1 MQFYGKPYIKLDEEH
16 FAALS
21 SAKMANYDLIY
32 RNESV
37 DTTLKTTVKPM
48 MEQIYERMLLDLEK
62 GNEASPIFKHHISFL
77 QKIHYKGEI
86 PYEKTEKNQ
95 IVVDYIA
102 SMTDDYFIDL
112 YSHLFSIQTNAF
124 PLYTEGHY
132 FFEKLFPRG
141 SAH

>member
-124 PLYTEGHY
+124 PLYTEGLY
-132 FFEKLFPRG
+132 FFEKIIPTG
-141 SAH
+141 